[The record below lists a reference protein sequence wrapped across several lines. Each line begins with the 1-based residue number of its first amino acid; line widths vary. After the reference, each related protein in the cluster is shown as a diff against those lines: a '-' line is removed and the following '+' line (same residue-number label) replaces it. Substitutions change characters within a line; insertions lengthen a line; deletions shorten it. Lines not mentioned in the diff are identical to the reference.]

1 MDTDND
7 GVISKQ
13 EFDASGS
20 VADVEFDD
28 FVIQDADDIANWIWL
43 VCKHTPSN
51 PICTE
56 PNKAA
61 VNIFDVE
68 KFEEY
73 EAVDCKDGL
82 IKTTSDNWESTYCIN
97 WKENDRCSVP
107 E

>member
-1 MDTDND
+1 MLVKTTTLALLYFNSHAVRIDSTEWYPNNPWNSRVEKMDTDND

-56 PNKAA
+56 HNKAA

-68 KFEEY
+68 KF
-73 EAVDCKDGL
+73 
-82 IKTTSDNWESTYCIN
+82 
-97 WKENDRCSVP
+97 
-107 E
+107 

>member
-61 VNIFDVE
+61 VNIFDVGVILRIHRLLSSLYY
-68 KFEEY
+68 F
-73 EAVDCKDGL
+73 
-82 IKTTSDNWESTYCIN
+82 I
-97 WKENDRCSVP
+97 
-107 E
+107 